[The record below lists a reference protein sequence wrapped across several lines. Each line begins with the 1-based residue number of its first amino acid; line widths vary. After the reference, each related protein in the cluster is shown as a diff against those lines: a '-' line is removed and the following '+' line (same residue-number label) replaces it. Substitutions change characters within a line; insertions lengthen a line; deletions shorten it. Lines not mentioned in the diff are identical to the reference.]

1 MAGWQAWLGVAAM
14 GLTAVAGSGSPAGAQ
29 APRVVVV
36 TAGDDMKF
44 SVTQITARPGEIL
57 KIRLNAIGTAPKA
70 AMAHNLIV
78 LRPGS
83 NQIAFVEA
91 AAQARATDFVP
102 PALASQVL
110 ASTILIANG
119 ESAEVEVRLPK
130 RAGTYPFLCSF
141 PGHFANGA
149 RGSIV
154 VK

>member
-1 MAGWQAWLGVAAM
+1 
-14 GLTAVAGSGSPAGAQ
+14 
-29 APRVVVV
+29 
-36 TAGDDMKF
+36 MKF
-44 SVTQITARPGEIL
+44 SVTQITARPGEAL

-70 AMAHNLIV
+70 VMAHNLIV

-83 NQIAFVEA
+83 SQIAFVEA
-91 AAQARATDFVP
+91 AAQAKATDYIP
-102 PALASQVL
+102 PAFKSQVL
-110 ASTILIANG
+110 ASTILIASG
-119 ESAEVEVRLPK
+119 ETAEVEVRLPG

>member
-1 MAGWQAWLGVAAM
+1 MTGWRAWHAAAVVC
-14 GLTAVAGSGSPAGAQ
+14 LAAVAGAGSEARAQ
-29 APRVVVV
+29 TPRLVVV

-44 SVTQITARPGEIL
+44 SITQISARPGEVL

-70 AMAHNLIV
+70 VMAHNLIV

-83 NQIAFVEA
+83 SQIAFVEA
-91 AAQARATDFVP
+91 AAQAKDTDYVP
-102 PALASQVL
+102 PVLKSQIL

-119 ESAEVEVRLPK
+119 EHAEVEVRLPK

-141 PGHFANGA
+141 PGHFVNGA

>member
-1 MAGWQAWLGVAAM
+1 MTGWKAWRAVALVCLA
-14 GLTAVAGSGSPAGAQ
+14 AVAGAGPQARAQ
-29 APRVVVV
+29 APRLVVV

-44 SVTQITARPGEIL
+44 SVTQITARPGEVL

-83 NQIAFVEA
+83 SQIAFVEA
-91 AAQARATDFVP
+91 AAQAKDTDYVP
-102 PALASQVL
+102 TALKSQIL
-110 ASTILIANG
+110 AGTILIANG
-119 ESAEVEVRLPK
+119 EHAEVEVRLPK

-141 PGHFANGA
+141 PGHFAAGA